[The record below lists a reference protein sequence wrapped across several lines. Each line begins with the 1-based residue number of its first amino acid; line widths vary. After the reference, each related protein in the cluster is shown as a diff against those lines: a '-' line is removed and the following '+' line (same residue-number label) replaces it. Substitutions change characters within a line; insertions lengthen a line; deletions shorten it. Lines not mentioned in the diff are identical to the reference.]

1 MCTRSSF
8 ILPLALLLACAP
20 YEIVQT
26 PSPPVELAGA
36 PQGNMG
42 KICVVRPQARA
53 LSYPAEVR
61 DNGNL
66 VGATR
71 GQSYF
76 CYLAEPGAHR
86 LTTESVRQSEEATAY
101 VTAGST
107 YYLQQSV
114 DYGFNKVYITHA
126 WIDQPAAESA
136 ARACQPVVL
145 TARRALPQLGAV
157 APALRGGTSGQG

>member
-86 LTTESVRQSEEATAY
+86 LTAFDESGRHH
-101 VTAGST
+101 
-107 YYLQQSV
+107 SV
-114 DYGFNKVYITHA
+114 AFTLD
-126 WIDQPAAESA
+126 
-136 ARACQPVVL
+136 RA
-145 TARRALPQLGAV
+145 
-157 APALRGGTSGQG
+157 QGLN